1 MMYNKELLNK
11 RINEFDNYNDKIYE
25 KNIDIKELY
34 IFHKTV
40 LDVSK
45 NSDFIIKGSRAAE
58 ATLPVNIYKNND
70 ILYSDYDIIST
81 TPLEDLKK
89 IAEELNKNGITNIK
103 ITNIIFKLDI
113 FRLSIYNI
121 PLIDIEQIE
130 PKIFDKISYIVLN
143 DIKYVDPDYWK
154 IDLYSMLSRPV
165 YINVKNWKKTLNRI
179 NIVEKHCKYNNNK
192 TKSILKNHTN
202 IIEEI
207 VNKLNN
213 NILITGSYAYSKLV
227 NKIDIPYLELLTT
240 NYKKDV
246 SNMKN
251 ILNSY
256 SKNIKL
262 ETNEKYLYMMG
273 YNTVFYLDDDPIC
286 IIYNID
292 LCTSY
297 VNIDNKKYTNLYFLK
312 FYFNFLKYSYYE
324 FIDSMSYYNY
334 LLSTI
339 NIKDL
344 PSLNCI
350 GDINPGIKEYL
361 EFVSKHKDKKLIIQY

>member
-1 MMYNKELLNK
+1 MYNKELLNK

-179 NIVEKHCKYNNNK
+179 NIVEKYCKYNNNK

-202 IIEEI
+202 II
-207 VNKLNN
+207 
-213 NILITGSYAYSKLV
+213 
-227 NKIDIPYLELLTT
+227 
-240 NYKKDV
+240 
-246 SNMKN
+246 
-251 ILNSY
+251 
-256 SKNIKL
+256 
-262 ETNEKYLYMMG
+262 
-273 YNTVFYLDDDPIC
+273 
-286 IIYNID
+286 
-292 LCTSY
+292 
-297 VNIDNKKYTNLYFLK
+297 
-312 FYFNFLKYSYYE
+312 
-324 FIDSMSYYNY
+324 
-334 LLSTI
+334 
-339 NIKDL
+339 
-344 PSLNCI
+344 
-350 GDINPGIKEYL
+350 
-361 EFVSKHKDKKLIIQY
+361 